1 MGKEWAGAFT
11 GAGTPAGENRWST
24 ESWSVWRNAR
34 ADKIMD
40 ELNTIIPESRAIALQ
55 VEFVK
60 LFTRD
65 LPYLPLYYRLEW
77 LAIRNGVTGV
87 TPRIESGGQ
96 NMNTWNMHLWE
107 KI

>member
-1 MGKEWAGAFT
+1 
-11 GAGTPAGENRWST
+11 
-24 ESWSVWRNAR
+24 
-34 ADKIMD
+34 
-40 ELNTIIPESRAIALQ
+40 

-77 LAIRNGVTGV
+77 LAIRKGLTGV

-96 NMNTWNMHLWE
+96 NMNTWNMHRWD
-107 KI
+107 KV